1 MHWSQGLFFGTTV
14 YHLVLQFL
22 ASSIRVLVV
31 SNGQV
36 GKDGPKISFA
46 PFNVYSL
53 DPTRP

>member
-1 MHWSQGLFFGTTV
+1 MQWSQGLFFGTTV